1 MLHLLSKVFIS
12 KKPEVKTKPN
22 LSRLQIKLLLIE
34 SKKRRELK
42 EQQKQSAERLE
53 TDHFEEKRVVGNF
66 AQVEIPAEIYNG
78 THLPVARDG
87 ASRRGNGTVKSV
99 PLKDKFYKF
108 IFVIFSGC
116 SLSVERG
123 TQSRNSD

>member
-12 KKPEVKTKPN
+12 NKPEVKAKVA
-22 LSRLQIKLLLIE
+22 LSPLQQRLLLIE
-34 SKKRRELK
+34 HKKRRELK
-42 EQQKQSAERLE
+42 EKQKQSAERLK

-87 ASRRGNGTVKSV
+87 ASQRGNGTVKSV
-99 PLKDKFYKF
+99 PLKENFY
-108 IFVIFSGC
+108 VD
-116 SLSVERG
+116 VV
-123 TQSRNSD
+123 Q